1 MRAGMNKFAA
11 RAARSGA
18 VGRII
23 ARFRVWIKEAMRI
36 GLFATCLVDL
46 MRPEIGFSVLKLL
59 ESAGYEVMVP
69 EAQTCCGQP
78 AYNSGASAPSRATW
92 PKNSCVSSRCSTTW

>member
-1 MRAGMNKFAA
+1 
-11 RAARSGA
+11 
-18 VGRII
+18 
-23 ARFRVWIKEAMRI
+23 MRI

-69 EAQTCCGQP
+69 E
-78 AYNSGASAPSRATW
+78 
-92 PKNSCVSSRCSTTW
+92 